1 MRRVNIRI
9 ADQFNSVILSLNRFL
24 YVLKPIQLAD
34 TQDVKVSALTS
45 SFEEFMKFEI
55 VSKIEKESVQHFE
68 VFEDQDWLV

>member
-24 YVLKPIQLAD
+24 YVLKPVQLAD

-55 VSKIEKESVQHFE
+55 VSKIEKESV
-68 VFEDQDWLV
+68 

>member
-68 VFEDQDWLV
+68 VFQDQDWLV